1 MDNQVRERVQNFL
14 SGVNQIPTLP
24 DVYLKVK
31 KAFEDPTMS
40 IEYLSDAIRFDQ
52 ALTVSLLRLANSPL
66 FGYRAKIS
74 SIGQAIMLI
83 GLRELYSLVLS
94 VSVMGLFPIK
104 EDEAKSLYPAKK
116 YWEQSI
122 ATAVTAKNLASLM
135 NYPRPDELFV
145 AGLIHDIGILM
156 EKMYLGDKFVEIC
169 QKAKDSNKFLIDVEA
184 EELGFTHAEVGQI
197 LTETWQFPPL
207 LVMTTGHHH
216 QPNRVKE
223 DGVIMDAIAI
233 VHVAEALVRGMDFG
247 WPGDQL
253 VTPVDLDAIKR
264 LHLVPWQDMEVVMG
278 KIEKEYKLALEA
290 LVTAS

>member
-1 MDNQVRERVQNFL
+1 VDNQVRERVQNFL
-14 SGVNQIPTLP
+14 SGVSQIPTLP

-40 IEYLSDAIRFDQ
+40 VEYLSDAIRFDQ

-74 SIGQAIMLI
+74 SINQAIMLI

-104 EDEAKSLYPAKK
+104 EDEKTSLYPARK

-122 ATAVTAKNLASLM
+122 ATAVTARTIASMM

-156 EKMYLGDKFVEIC
+156 EKMYLGEKFTQIC
-169 QKAKDSNKFLIDVEA
+169 QKARDSHRFLIDVEA
-184 EELGFTHAEVGQI
+184 EELGFTHAEVGQL
-197 LTETWQFPPL
+197 LTETWQFPHL
-207 LVMTTGHHH
+207 LVLTTGHHH
-216 QPNRVKE
+216 QPQRVTE
-223 DGVIMDAIAI
+223 DAITMDAVAI
-233 VHVAEALVRGMDFG
+233 VHVAEAIVRSMDIG
-247 WPGDQL
+247 WFGDQL
-253 VTPVDLDAIKR
+253 MTPVDLESIKR
-264 LHLVPWQDMEVVMG
+264 LHLVPWPDMDVILS
-278 KIEKEYKLALEA
+278 KISKEYNMAIDALMNA
-290 LVTAS
+290 N

>member
-14 SGVNQIPTLP
+14 SGVSQIPTLP

-40 IEYLSDAIRFDQ
+40 VEYLSDAIRFDQ
-52 ALTVSLLRLANSPL
+52 ALTVSILRLANSPL
-66 FGYRAKIS
+66 FGYRSKIS
-74 SIGQAIMLI
+74 SINQAIMLI

-122 ATAVTAKNLASLM
+122 ATAVAARTLATMM

-156 EKMYLGDKFVEIC
+156 EKMYLGEKFTQIC
-169 QKAKDSNKFLIDVEA
+169 QKARDTQRFLIDVES
-184 EELGFTHAEVGQI
+184 EELGFTHSEVGQL
-197 LTETWQFPPL
+197 LTETWQFPQL
-207 LVMTTGHHH
+207 LILTTGHHH
-216 QPNRVKE
+216 QPQRIQDEPYV
-223 DGVIMDAIAI
+223 MDAISI
-233 VHVAEALVRGMDFG
+233 IHVAEAIVRSMDIG
-247 WPGDQL
+247 WFGDQY
-253 VTPVDLDAIKR
+253 VTPVDLEAIKR
-264 LHLVPWQDMEVVMG
+264 MHLVPWTDMDVIIS
-278 KIEKEYKLALEA
+278 KIDKEFKLAMDA
-290 LVTAS
+290 LMHSD